1 MSTTT
6 APPST
11 RLLTTADVCRR
22 CAIGKSTLYS
32 WRRAGI
38 NGVRL
43 PVVRLGKQVRFRE
56 ADLERFLESNAAR
69 GSCR

>member
-1 MSTTT
+1 MTTIT

-11 RLLTTADVCRR
+11 KLLTTDDVCRR
-22 CAIGKSTLYS
+22 CAIGKSTLYT
-32 WRRAGI
+32 WRRVGI

-56 ADLERFLESNAAR
+56 ADLEAFLSSDAAR
-69 GSCR
+69 G